1 MGNYAAGAYYGAVAN
16 GYAWANGY
24 VTAEPAVFA
33 YCYGVS
39 RLDGATAQLV
49 VDGVLWRVERAVG
62 SDEGA
67 ISDGDVGSV
76 EHHAVVVN
84 EHVFAYV

>member
-24 VTAEPAVFA
+24 VTAEPAVLA

-49 VDGVLWRVERAVG
+49 VDGVLWRVE
-62 SDEGA
+62 
-67 ISDGDVGSV
+67 
-76 EHHAVVVN
+76 
-84 EHVFAYV
+84 